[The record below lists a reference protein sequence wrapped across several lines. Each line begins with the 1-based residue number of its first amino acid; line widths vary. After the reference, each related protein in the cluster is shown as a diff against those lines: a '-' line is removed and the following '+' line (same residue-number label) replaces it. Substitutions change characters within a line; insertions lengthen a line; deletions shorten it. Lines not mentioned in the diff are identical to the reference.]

1 MNVSPPRPVVVHR
14 LSQLNSPPSTVVMRL
29 LNIHKLKLQAFED
42 GERPPYAIVSHRWYR
57 TVEELSK
64 QELESGVKEASRG
77 YKKIKGACRFV
88 ARRYEHLEWIWI
100 DTCCIDKN
108 NNVELGEAIT
118 SMYHWYSDAEV
129 CLAYL
134 WDIPERSHES
144 APDEDFAGPDE
155 RHIDAQTLR
164 NLYESEW
171 FRRGLYKNYI
181 TGIPADVLSRHGR
194 ALEPVNYADVI
205 ARLGWMDLR
214 YTSKIE
220 DRAYCLIGLCD
231 IKSMYLHYGE
241 KGNALPRLL
250 REIRKQYG
258 IQEPL
263 NATRPAHES
272 SPPAMDIDNPPPM
285 TYPAAYLSEAQVAHN
300 SAIATWLEYCRL
312 YSSGLLEVEQVKSW
326 LAHDLLNDGTFMEEA
341 RAVVEHRLAYVDTL
355 PLDKRRMR
363 FERAKL

>member
-1 MNVSPPRPVVVHR
+1 MVPAWT
-14 LSQLNSPPSTVVMRL
+14 L
-29 LNIHKLKLQAFED
+29 
-42 GERPPYAIVSHRWYR
+42 
-57 TVEELSK
+57 
-64 QELESGVKEASRG
+64 QELVGPPLVLFLDKKWNVLGHKDGNGGFALDDASLG
-77 YKKIKGACRFV
+77 PV
-88 ARRYEHLEWIWI
+88 LNEHI
-100 DTCCIDKN
+100 
-108 NNVELGEAIT
+108 G
-118 SMYHWYSDAEV
+118 S
-129 CLAYL
+129 
-134 WDIPERSHES
+134 
-144 APDEDFAGPDE
+144 
-155 RHIDAQTLR
+155 
-164 NLYESEW
+164 
-171 FRRGLYKNYI
+171 I
-181 TGIPADVLSRHGR
+181 TGIPTDVLSRHGR